1 GLLVALED
9 FYMANGPFIRRVV
22 DDELTARGAAA
33 VDSIQMTHVAGLEAM
48 CSVALQ
54 TGGTVPGLITEK
66 TGDPGLA
73 RLELKAYADYLAAS
87 LLPGLRHLHTEDG
100 FGPGEEHGPFWRRSA
115 FRRIAL
121 RKAEKVIV
129 PSLVLRDIAKSA
141 WHIPKR
147 RLAYIANGIDC
158 ALYADKPAP
167 AMLPEAFRADD
178 TLLIGTLATLRKEKN
193 LYRLLAAFQ
202 IVHASLPNARL
213 VVVGDGVERTG
224 LEERTRQMGL
234 REQVHFAGHLQ
245 QPERIVG
252 LFDVFALS
260 SDTEQMP
267 ISVLEAMAAGL
278 PVAAVAV
285 GDVPG
290 MVARENAD
298 CIVRRGDGEALAR
311 VILELLRSPE
321 RRLEIGAANRA
332 RAAQHYSLE
341 QMLRQHGDL
350 WRGAA
355 PGAAAPG

>member
-1 GLLVALED
+1 MDGCYDCRAQLDPAVKFETPEIAYDKGKVLHNIVV
-9 FYMANGPFIRRVV
+9 FRR
-22 DDELTARGAAA
+22 
-33 VDSIQMTHVAGLEAM
+33 
-48 CSVALQ
+48 ALQ
-54 TGGTVPGLITEK
+54 HLRPDLLLTYNWGSVEW
-66 TGDPGLA
+66 A
-73 RLELKAYADYLAAS
+73 VAAS